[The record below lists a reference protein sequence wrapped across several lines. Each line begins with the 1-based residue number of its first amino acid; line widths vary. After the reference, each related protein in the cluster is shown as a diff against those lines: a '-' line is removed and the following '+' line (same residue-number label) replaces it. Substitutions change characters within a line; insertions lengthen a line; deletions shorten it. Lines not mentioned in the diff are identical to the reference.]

1 VGPNIVVFFLDDHAQ
16 WAVGCYGNREVR
28 TPTLDHL
35 AATGVR
41 MANAFT
47 PTPVCSPARASF
59 WTGMTASQHG
69 VHDYLDV
76 WDPEIGAHDW
86 LDGLPTLAERL
97 QEAGY
102 LTGMVGKWH
111 LGRADEPRP
120 AFDYWYEPGTG
131 AGPHFRSPWSDEAKP
146 RSGRHAITDHAV
158 EFLRHRED
166 DRPFFLFV
174 GLDATHSPW
183 TGHPERLVEQYRAAS
198 FGDAPLEPTHP
209 IGQPVAE
216 SWMPTRRNPRETLAQ
231 YYASVTEVDE
241 QVGRLLDEL
250 DDHGLRDETLV
261 VYTSDHGLN
270 LGQHGLWGKGN
281 ATHPYNML
289 EESIRVPL
297 IVNQGDALL
306 APQVRTEPVTHCDL
320 HRTILAVAGIDEP
333 NTRAG
338 QRLPGRGFDGL
349 LDGTGAGE
357 WPDAVFGEYG
367 TVRMVRTSSHK
378 LLTRPEGPIELYDL
392 RADPRERTNLAD
404 DPDHAETL
412 DRLRAR
418 LGDYFARHADPQ
430 RSGLRVAELPRH
442 NAEEVWRRPG
452 TVHRW
457 WERS

>member
-1 VGPNIVVFFLDDHAQ
+1 VVFFLDDHAQ

-35 AATGVR
+35 ARTGVR

-59 WTGMTASQHG
+59 WTGTIPSQHG

-76 WDPEIGAHDW
+76 WDPEIEARDW
-86 LDGLPTLAERL
+86 LEGLPTIAERL

-111 LGRADEPRP
+111 LGRASEPRR

-131 AGPHFRSPWSDEAKP
+131 AGPHFRSPWSDATEEP
-146 RSGRHAITDHAV
+146 RSGRHAVTDHAV
-158 EFLRHRED
+158 DFLRHRD
-166 DRPFFLFV
+166 VDRPFFLFV

-183 TGHPERLVEQYRAAS
+183 TGRPDRLVEQYRTAS
-198 FGDAPLEPTHP
+198 FEDAPLEPTHP

-231 YYASVTEVDE
+231 YYASVSEVDE
-241 QVGRLLDEL
+241 QVGRLLDDL
-250 DDHGLRDETLV
+250 DDRGLRDDTLV

-297 IVNQGDALL
+297 IINQGDSLL

-320 HRTILAVAGIDEP
+320 HQTIVALVGLDEP
-333 NTRAG
+333 TTSEGRP
-338 QRLPGRGFDGL
+338 LPGRSFAGL
-349 LDGTGAGE
+349 LDGTATGG

-367 TVRMVRTSSHK
+367 TVRMVRTDRHK
-378 LLTRPEGPIELYDL
+378 LLTRSEGPTELYDL
-392 RADPRERTNLAD
+392 RDDPRERTNLAD
-404 DPDHAETL
+404 DPGHAETVQ
-412 DRLRAR
+412 RLRAR
-418 LGDYFARHADPQ
+418 IEDYFTHHEDEE

-442 NAEEVWRRPG
+442 NAEEVWRYPG
-452 TVHRW
+452 KVHRW